1 MRRNAVAVVLFALAL
16 GLKFLLPAAAIAHA
30 PRAGGPQPAFQECL
44 GAAAEGALG
53 HARTPGKG
61 ERHAESC
68 PLCQLSC
75 ESAVALLGRPAQLDL
90 VTYLD
95 RTTPWRDAESA
106 RPRARPAVAH
116 QARAPPR
123 FS

>member
-1 MRRNAVAVVLFALAL
+1 MRRNAVAMVLFALAL
-16 GLKFLLPAAAIAHA
+16 GLKILLPAAAIARA
-30 PRAGGPQPAFQECL
+30 PRAESPQAAFQECL

-75 ESAVALLGRPAQLDL
+75 ESAVALLGRPAQLEL
-90 VTYLD
+90 LSYLD
-95 RTTPWRDAESA
+95 RAAPWRDADGAE
-106 RPRARPAVAH
+106 PRARQAVAH

>member
-1 MRRNAVAVVLFALAL
+1 MRRNAIAAVLFALAL
-16 GLKFLLPAAAIAHA
+16 GLKILLPAAVVAHA
-30 PRAGGPQPAFQECL
+30 PRAEGPQAAFQECL
-44 GAAAEGALG
+44 AAAAEDALG
-53 HARTPGKG
+53 HAQTPGKG
-61 ERHAESC
+61 ERHGESC

-90 VTYLD
+90 FAYLD
-95 RTTPWRDAESA
+95 RAAPWRDADSA
-106 RPRARPAVAH
+106 EPRAHQALAH